1 MQEFSIQTQA
11 MEILSCVLE
20 DIPKTSD
27 KEVAPAF
34 SSCLG
39 TLGTH
44 KRSKKFEWYYRAL
57 SRHVVSCLTPM
68 QVVLDTTLNWQIM
81 LDSGGAFL

>member
-44 KRSKKFEWYYRAL
+44 KRSKNLNGTTEL
-57 SRHVVSCLTPM
+57 SRGTWYPASPLCRL
-68 QVVLDTTLNWQIM
+68 
-81 LDSGGAFL
+81 F

>member
-27 KEVAPAF
+27 KEVAPVFQVVWGLLAPTREARN
-34 SSCLG
+34 LNG
-39 TLGTH
+39 IT
-44 KRSKKFEWYYRAL
+44 EL
-57 SRHVVSCLTPM
+57 SRGTWHPASPLCRL
-68 QVVLDTTLNWQIM
+68 
-81 LDSGGAFL
+81 F